1 MEKSVY
7 QNTEISVNVDMI
19 LFQVMY
25 FEQNLSYG
33 WGEWLLWFECIYSTY
48 F

>member
-33 WGEWLLWFECIYSTY
+33 
-48 F
+48 